1 MTEKLR
7 QNIFRT
13 VYILIFSVISTI
25 TLSALFHI
33 WGAVLAVL
41 ANAVFSFLLLNGF
54 VKRETG
60 IRLV

>member
-25 TLSALFHI
+25 ILSALFHI

-41 ANAVFSFLLLNGF
+41 ANAVFSFWLLNGF